1 MGRGLDATVEHSPHK
16 MANLCQVR
24 MGQLKTARFVLAEHT
39 DRTYNSSSTY
49 DTPRCLTILMR
60 ILKITVLS
68 LAGLTLAAALFLIV
82 ADRLE
87 QPAPPDPATLIAK
100 ARQYDVRIKRDNFG
114 VPHVSGA
121 RDADVAFGLGF
132 AHSEDDFLTLQQVA
146 LATRGQLAATEG
158 RKAAV
163 PDYLVHLLRV
173 WETVNA
179 KYESD
184 LPADVRQVLE
194 GYADGVNY
202 YAALHQDKVLPG
214 VLPLTGKD
222 LAAGFVFKTPFF
234 YGLDRA
240 LMKLNSP
247 EGSTTALLQNEPVK
261 DGQIKDG
268 RDAFLMT
275 HEGIPVGSNGVAVS
289 PSRSADGATRLLVN
303 SHQPYTGP
311 VAWYEAVLESGQG
324 WHVAGGFFP
333 GSPFML
339 HGHNEHLGW
348 ANTVNEP
355 DLIDVYKLT
364 INPAN
369 PNQYQLDGQWRDF
382 EKSDAK
388 IRVKIWGPLI
398 WTAHRE
404 VLYAAQGPVL
414 KTDHGV
420 FAIRYAG
427 INEVRLPLQYYRLN
441 KATNMAEWRAAMAL
455 QAIPSI
461 NYVYADEK
469 ANIGY
474 VYNGLFP
481 VRQEGVDWQ
490 DTLPGDR
497 SNLIWHSYL
506 PFDKVPQIWDPPG
519 GLVFNSNN
527 TPFHAAAS
535 GDDLKPQDFSPT
547 LGIQSNM
554 TNRAWRAMETY
565 GADTHIT
572 AETFRTYKF
581 DLSYSAHSDL
591 AELIGQVV
599 AIGPGNQSDRGDL
612 QQAQEMLKRWDR
624 KTNSASREA
633 ALAILMGEPLLRQ
646 RTVVKGTP
654 QPPTQQ
660 QILAGLRETIQT
672 LKTHYGRLDP
682 EWGQVNRLR
691 RGKLDLAIDGGPDIY
706 RAVYGLKQP
715 DGTLSA
721 AGGDT
726 FIMFVTWDKEGKLS
740 SESIH
745 QFGSATLDQD
755 SRHYADQAP
764 LFDGMKM
771 KPVLFT
777 QAQLAGHI
785 EADYRPGEREGHDSK
800 H

>member
-1 MGRGLDATVEHSPHK
+1 
-16 MANLCQVR
+16 
-24 MGQLKTARFVLAEHT
+24 
-39 DRTYNSSSTY
+39 
-49 DTPRCLTILMR
+49 MR
-60 ILKITVLS
+60 IMRALKITLLALAVLIVG
-68 LAGLTLAAALFLIV
+68 AVVFLIV
-82 ADRLE
+82 ADRMD
-87 QPAPPDPATLIAK
+87 QPAPPDTAALIAK

-114 VPHVSGA
+114 VPHVMGA
-121 RDADVAFGLGF
+121 RDVDVAFGLGF
-132 AHSEDDFLTLQQVA
+132 AHSEDDFATLQQVA

-163 PDYLVHLLRV
+163 ADYLVHLLRV

-179 KYESD
+179 KYDTD
-184 LPADVRQVLE
+184 LPADVRHVLE
-194 GYADGVNY
+194 AYANGVNY
-202 YAALHQDKVLPG
+202 YAALHPDKVVRG
-214 VLPLTGKD
+214 ALPLTGKD
-222 LAAGFVFKTPFF
+222 VAAGFVFKTPFF
-234 YGLDRA
+234 YGLDRV
-240 LMKLNSP
+240 LLKLSSP
-247 EGSTTALLQNEPVK
+247 ESSNATASLSPASLSK
-261 DGQIKDG
+261 DGQ
-268 RDAFLMT
+268 DAFLIT
-275 HEGIPVGSNGVAVS
+275 HEAIPVGSNGVAVA

-311 VAWYEAVLESGQG
+311 VSWYEAVLESDQG

-348 ANTVNEP
+348 ANTVNDP

-369 PNQYQLDGQWRDF
+369 SNQYQLDGQWRDF

-388 IRVKIWGPLI
+388 IRVKIWGPLV
-398 WTAHRE
+398 WTVHRD

-427 INEVRLPLQYYRLN
+427 INEVRQPLQYYRLN
-441 KATNMAEWRAAMAL
+441 KAATLADWRAAMAL

-461 NYVYADEK
+461 NFVYADEK

-481 VRQEGVDWQ
+481 VRQEGLEWQ

-497 SNLIWHSYL
+497 SDLIWHQYL
-506 PFDKVPQIWDPPG
+506 PFDKIPQIWDPPH

-527 TPFHAAAS
+527 TPFHAAAA

-554 TNRAWRAMETY
+554 TNRAWRALETY
-565 GADTHIT
+565 GTDAHIT
-572 AETFRTYKF
+572 AETFRAYKY
-581 DLSYSAHSDL
+581 DLDYSAHSDL
-591 AELIGQVV
+591 AQLVDEVV
-599 AIGPGNQSDRGDL
+599 ALDPSAKDAGKNSDGGNLR
-612 QQAQEMLKRWDR
+612 QAQEILKRWDH
-624 KTNSASREA
+624 KTNVANRSA
-633 ALAILMGEPLLRQ
+633 ALAVLMGEPVLRA
-646 RTVVKGTP
+646 RTEIKGKP
-654 QPPTQQ
+654 QPPSQA
-660 QILAGLRETIQT
+660 QIMASLREAMQT
-672 LKTHYGRLDP
+672 LKAHFGRLDP
-682 EWGQVNRLR
+682 EWGEVNRLR
-691 RGKLDLAIDGGPDIY
+691 RGKVDLAIDGGPDIY

-715 DGTLSA
+715 DGTLTA

-726 FIMFVTWDKEGKLS
+726 FVMFVAWDKEGKLT

-745 QFGSATLDQD
+745 QFGSATVDQN
-755 SRHYADQAP
+755 SPHYADQSP
-764 LFDGMKM
+764 LFVAMKP

-785 EADYRPGEREGHDSK
+785 EADYRPGEK